1 MSTLTR
7 RPTWLAVAL
16 YFCAA
21 LCAVLALGPAL
32 WLLYAACRP
41 QGESL
46 TSLHFTGFTLDNFR
60 IAWTDGGLANPMLMS
75 IMLTLL
81 RALLNVALAALA
93 AYPLARMSFPGKKV
107 LLALILATMMVPEQV
122 VIVPVFRTVVSLGM
136 YDSLIGVLIPY
147 SVTAFGIYLCRNAF
161 AAVPHELEEAARM
174 DGASPLTI
182 FRHVMLPLAAPT
194 LATLAL
200 FAAIGAWSDLLWPL
214 VVLNS
219 RENYTLPVAL
229 SGLMGQ
235 FATNMRAAFAGSVIA
250 LAPIILLFLIIQR
263 FFKPEIF
270 AGGVKG

>member
-1 MSTLTR
+1 MHTL
-7 RPTWLAVAL
+7 RPPWLTTLL
-16 YFCAA
+16 YFLAAACA
-21 LCAVLALGPAL
+21 LIALGPAL

-41 QGESL
+41 AGESL
-46 TSLHFTGFTLDNFR
+46 TSFHFTGWTMDNFR
-60 IAWTDGGLANPMLMS
+60 IAWVDGGLAAPMTTS
-75 IMLTLL
+75 ITLTIM
-81 RALLNVALAALA
+81 RSIANVLLAALA
-93 AYPLARMSFPGKKV
+93 AYPLARMNFTGRGV
-107 LLALILATMMVPEQV
+107 LMALIIATMMVPEQV
-122 VIVPVFRTVVSLGM
+122 VVVPVFRTIVGLGM
-136 YDSLIGVLIPY
+136 YDSLLGVLLPY
-147 SVTAFGIYLCRNAF
+147 SVSAFGIYLCRNAF
-161 AAVPHELEEAARM
+161 AAIPSELEEAARI
-174 DGASPLTI
+174 DGASSLGI

-200 FAAIGAWSDLLWPL
+200 FSAIGAWSDLLWPL

-250 LAPIILLFLIIQR
+250 LAPIILLFLIIQK

>member
-1 MSTLTR
+1 MMK
-7 RPTWLAVAL
+7 RPAWMTIVL
-16 YFCAA
+16 YLSAA
-21 LCAVLALGPAL
+21 LFAALALGPGL

-46 TSLHFTGFTLDNFR
+46 TSFGLTGFTVDNFR
-60 IAWTDGGLANPMLMS
+60 IAWTDGGLSRPMVVSATLTVLRS
-75 IMLTLL
+75 I
-81 RALLNVALAALA
+81 LNVALAALA
-93 AYPLARMSFPGKKV
+93 AYPLARMTFAGKKV

-136 YDSLIGVLIPY
+136 YDSFLGVLLPY

-161 AAVPHELEEAARM
+161 AAIPHELEEAAII
-174 DGASPLTI
+174 DGASSLGV

-194 LATLAL
+194 LATLSL

-219 RENYTLPVAL
+219 RDQYTLPVAL
-229 SGLMGQ
+229 AGLMGQ
-235 FATNMRAAFAGSVIA
+235 FSTNIRAAFAGSVIA
-250 LAPIILLFLIIQR
+250 LAPIIILFIVIQR